1 MAESASI
8 TVGAKVVIRHMPNL
22 GRPHYPGR
30 TGVVIEE
37 NICGRASGGYWY
49 VRLDATRRAKERVEL
64 FCTRELELLAR
75 DGEDEQGM
83 ELRIVEYELA
93 YRHRVQVG
101 IPSTSDEE
109 AIAKAEAAF
118 DNATL
123 WDDPEGMPLLYDD
136 YEEVDG
142 PLDFKVVATVE
153 AWPAPDH
160 SVLKLRRD
168 AAAEKA
174 CRLLMSAETLRKSGG
189 ADAEYQRM
197 LDQVYRLASQAVLGG
212 PEVQGA
218 PRPRVVVGA
227 EGGLVQGAS
236 SDLPVD
242 LVVVDYDVRNP
253 DDGALAIPQSGGGE
267 SLASLAQ
274 HAVDLDPGFV
284 EGIWR
289 FT

>member
-1 MAESASI
+1 M
-8 TVGAKVVIRHMPNL
+8 KLH
-22 GRPHYPGR
+22 
-30 TGVVIEE
+30 
-37 NICGRASGGYWY
+37 
-49 VRLDATRRAKERVEL
+49 
-64 FCTRELELLAR
+64 
-75 DGEDEQGM
+75 
-83 ELRIVEYELA
+83 IVEYELA

-118 DNATL
+118 NDATL
-123 WDDPEGMPLLYDD
+123 WDDTEDMPLLYDD

-174 CRLLMSAETLRKSGG
+174 CRLLMSAETLRRSGKSG
-189 ADAEYQRM
+189 DAEYQRT
-197 LDQVYRLASQAVLGG
+197 LDQAYRLASQAVLGG
-212 PEVQGA
+212 PEVLGA

-236 SDLPVD
+236 SDLPVY
-242 LVVVDYDVRNP
+242 LVVVDYDVRNA

-267 SLASLAQ
+267 SLASIAQ

-284 EGIWR
+284 EGVWR
-289 FT
+289 IT